1 MRNITVHKIK
11 QPSVNSQFLV
21 TDSTLSE
28 NPEVLGKIEMTVA
41 ELMVSSVN
49 SDSLLRS
56 KVYDLVVERL
66 GGDIEY
72 SIKLSF

>member
-11 QPSVNSQFLV
+11 QPSENSQFLV

-28 NPEVLGKIEMTVA
+28 NPEVLGKVEMTVA
-41 ELMVSSVN
+41 ELMVSSFN

-56 KVYDLVVERL
+56 KVYDLVVEKL

>member
-1 MRNITVHKIK
+1 M
-11 QPSVNSQFLV
+11 V